1 MRPRTPRR
9 LALAAALMSPL
20 AAIGADAAT
29 TAGPTRIR
37 VTGEIVDSWCQ
48 VSKIMGTGI
57 GTAHHQC
64 AIWCAVGGIPVG
76 IQGEDGKL
84 YILLKVEASGDVVA
98 NPTIV
103 DIQTDKVVADA
114 DWYERDDVNYLVV
127 TKIVSD
133 EGIVDKNHQ
142 DLGILP
148 FGE

>member
-1 MRPRTPRR
+1 MQFRR
-9 LALAAALMSPL
+9 LALAALLVAPL
-20 AAIGADAAT
+20 PATLADAASGS
-29 TAGPTRIR
+29 GPTRIR

-76 IQGEDGKL
+76 IMGEDGKL
-84 YILLKVEASGDVVA
+84 YILLKVEAASDVVA
-98 NPTIV
+98 NPTII

-114 DWYERDDVNYLVV
+114 DWYERDGVNYLVV
-127 TKIVSD
+127 TKVVAD

>member
-1 MRPRTPRR
+1 MQFRR
-9 LALAAALMSPL
+9 LALAALLVAPL
-20 AAIGADAAT
+20 PATLADAAPGS
-29 TAGPTRIR
+29 GPTRIR

-76 IQGEDGKL
+76 IMGEDGKL
-84 YILLKVEASGDVVA
+84 YILLKVEAASDVVA
-98 NPTIV
+98 SPTII

-114 DWYERDDVNYLVV
+114 DWYERDGVNYLVV
-127 TKIVSD
+127 TKVVAD

-148 FGE
+148 FGD